1 MTITLQQAINLQ
13 QEQQQHQQQQQGPS
27 SNSNS
32 STGQLLVCLGKLNEC
47 SIQRH
52 FLLISSSFFCSTQGG
67 GNQNSGWFGG
77 LWNKFTLKPKNQMI
91 LPDDKNP
98 TIVWDK
104 ERKCWTNTEGN
115 AEETESFK
123 PPPKMSDMGSVAAA
137 AAAAASS
144 AVPPPALIP
153 TPLATPLQQQ
163 QQPQQQQHD
172 LSQANIYDNNQSTAE
187 YDYNNYAEQVQ
198 QQQQQYAPVPAPSP
212 APATATPAAA
222 QAAATPTAG
231 AAGGAQPKLQSN
243 MFKIKRNR
251 SKCNKRTQPRLLC
264 RLLIYAHL

>member
-1 MTITLQQAINLQ
+1 
-13 QEQQQHQQQQQGPS
+13 
-27 SNSNS
+27 
-32 STGQLLVCLGKLNEC
+32 
-47 SIQRH
+47 
-52 FLLISSSFFCSTQGG
+52 
-67 GNQNSGWFGG
+67 
-77 LWNKFTLKPKNQMI
+77 MI

-163 QQPQQQQHD
+163 QQPPQQQQQQHE
-172 LSQANIYDNNQSTAE
+172 LSQANIYENNQSTAE

-198 QQQQQYAPVPAPSP
+198 QQQQQQYAPVPAAAPSP
-212 APATATPAAA
+212 APANATPAAA
-222 QAAATPTAG
+222 QAAAAAAPT
-231 AAGGAQPKLQSN
+231 AGGAQPKLQSN

-251 SKCNKRTQPRLLC
+251 SKCNKHTQPRLLC
-264 RLLIYAHL
+264 RPLIYAHL

>member
-1 MTITLQQAINLQ
+1 
-13 QEQQQHQQQQQGPS
+13 
-27 SNSNS
+27 
-32 STGQLLVCLGKLNEC
+32 
-47 SIQRH
+47 
-52 FLLISSSFFCSTQGG
+52 
-67 GNQNSGWFGG
+67 
-77 LWNKFTLKPKNQMI
+77 MI

-137 AAAAASS
+137 AAAAAASS

-163 QQPQQQQHD
+163 QQPQQHD

-187 YDYNNYAEQVQ
+187 YDYNNYAEQV

>member
-1 MTITLQQAINLQ
+1 
-13 QEQQQHQQQQQGPS
+13 
-27 SNSNS
+27 
-32 STGQLLVCLGKLNEC
+32 
-47 SIQRH
+47 
-52 FLLISSSFFCSTQGG
+52 
-67 GNQNSGWFGG
+67 
-77 LWNKFTLKPKNQMI
+77 MI

-163 QQPQQQQHD
+163 QQPPQQQQHE
-172 LSQANIYDNNQSTAE
+172 LSQANIYENNQSTAE

-198 QQQQQYAPVPAPSP
+198 QQQQYAPVPAAAPSP

-222 QAAATPTAG
+222 QAAAPTAG

-251 SKCNKRTQPRLLC
+251 SKCNKHKQLRLLG